1 MKHNDVARL
10 RADHALAEIE
20 AYCAKDVKLRDAYL
34 SYIKSLPA
42 TIRSNGLGQTL
53 AMLLAR
59 GGQSSEAGQGG
70 TAPAAYRHLYDHVER
85 WFQSDECM
93 HRSRVAELIR
103 AAGAGGKPL
112 LKAVTS
118 ATQHDYLLM
127 QTEALLY
134 VEWLKKFANA
144 FLTAEAEHPGARR

>member
-10 RADHALAEIE
+10 RADHALDEIE
-20 AYCAKDVKLRDAYL
+20 AYCAKEANVRLAYL

-42 TIRSNGLGQTL
+42 TIRSNGLGQAL

-59 GGQSSEAGQGG
+59 GGQSSDAGQGG
-70 TAPAAYRHLYDHVER
+70 NAPAAYRHLYDHVER
-85 WFQSDECM
+85 WFQSDQCM
-93 HRSRVAELIR
+93 HSDRVAELTR
-103 AAGAGGKPL
+103 AAGSSGKPL
-112 LKAVTS
+112 LKAVTA

-134 VEWLKKFANA
+134 AEWLKKFANA
-144 FLTAEAEHPGARR
+144 FLSAEAEQAGPRR